1 MVQGDREH
9 LARLIDNT
17 FYAHY
22 DGGRSGQA
30 CLYWAHYTVEVL
42 KALGIRA
49 IIQAGSASWPRLR
62 PDQDDG
68 VSPTHHSY
76 VWEPDSLVTK
86 ARLAAG
92 DMPELHVWAAV
103 PERGEIIDM
112 TTRYWPEQC
121 LLIQGLNW
129 PGDKPPTYFWGT
141 ADELPDG
148 VLYAPD
154 MKAIALALHLLK
166 GDLPWTSFS

>member
-1 MVQGDREH
+1 MKTNQAERERY
-9 LARLIDNT
+9 ARIIDNT
-17 FYAHY
+17 FFAHY
-22 DGGRSGQA
+22 DGGRPGQA
-30 CLYWAHYTVEVL
+30 CLYWANYTVEVL
-42 KALGIRA
+42 RALGLRA

-76 VWEPDSLVTK
+76 VWEPDSAVTK

-92 DMPELHVWAAV
+92 LMPELHVWVAIPHRREV
-103 PERGEIIDM
+103 VDM

-121 LLIQGLNW
+121 LLIQQRDW
-129 PGDKPPTYFWGT
+129 PGDKPPKYCWGT
-141 ADELPDG
+141 ADELPEG

-154 MKAIALALHLLK
+154 MKAIALALRLLK
-166 GDLPWTSFS
+166 GGLHE

>member
-1 MVQGDREH
+1 MNTAINRERI
-9 LARLIDNT
+9 ARSIDNT
-17 FYAHY
+17 FFEHY
-22 DGGRSGQA
+22 DGGRPGQA
-30 CLYWAHYTVEVL
+30 CLYWACYTVQVL
-42 KALGIRA
+42 KALGVRA

-76 VWEPDSLVTK
+76 VWEPDSAVTK

-92 DMPELHVWAAV
+92 AMPELHVWAAI
-103 PERGEIIDM
+103 PDRGEIIDM
-112 TTRYWPEQC
+112 TTRYWPHQC
-121 LLIQGLNW
+121 WLSQQRDW

-141 ADELPDG
+141 ANELPEG

-154 MKAIALALHLLK
+154 ITAIALAQHLLK
-166 GDLPWTSFS
+166 GELP

>member
-1 MVQGDREH
+1 MVRTVQSERDR
-9 LARLIDNT
+9 LARLINNT
-17 FYAHY
+17 FFAHY
-22 DGGRSGQA
+22 DGDRPAQA
-30 CLYWAHYTVEVL
+30 CLYWACYTVEVL
-42 KALGIRA
+42 MALGIRA

-76 VWEPDSLVTK
+76 VWEPDSAATRF
-86 ARLAAG
+86 RLAAG
-92 DMPELHVWAAV
+92 DLPEMHVWAAV

-112 TTRYWPEQC
+112 TTRYWPDQC
-121 LLIQGLNW
+121 LSIQELDW

-141 ADELPDG
+141 ADEVPDG
-148 VLYAPD
+148 VIYAAD

-166 GDLPWTSFS
+166 GDLP

>member
-1 MVQGDREH
+1 MAMVTTVPSERDR
-9 LARLIDNT
+9 LARIIDNT
-17 FYAHY
+17 FFAHF
-22 DGGRSGQA
+22 DGDRPAQA

-42 KALGIRA
+42 MALGIRA

-76 VWEPDSLVTK
+76 VWEPDSAATK
-86 ARLAAG
+86 FRLAAG
-92 DMPELHVWAAV
+92 DLPEMHVWAAI

-112 TTRYWPEQC
+112 TTRYWPDQC
-121 LLIQGLNW
+121 LLIQGFDW
-129 PGDKPPTYFWGT
+129 PGDKPPTFFWGT
-141 ADELPDG
+141 ADEVPDG
-148 VLYAPD
+148 VIYAAD

-166 GDLPWTSFS
+166 GDPR

>member
-1 MVQGDREH
+1 MVRTAQGERDR

-17 FYAHY
+17 FFAHY
-22 DGGRSGQA
+22 DGGRPAQA

-42 KALGIRA
+42 TALGVSA

-68 VSPTHHSY
+68 TSPTHHSY
-76 VWEPDSLVTK
+76 VWEPDSEVTK

-92 DMPELHVWAAV
+92 DLPEIHVWAAI
-103 PERGEIIDM
+103 PERGELIDM

-121 LLIQGLNW
+121 RLIQGLDW
-129 PGDKPPTYFWGT
+129 PGEKPPTYFWGT
-141 ADELPDG
+141 ADEVPER
-148 VLYAPD
+148 VLYKPD
-154 MKAIALALHLLK
+154 MKAIALALHLSK
-166 GDLPWTSFS
+166 GDVS